1 MYTSSFGR
9 CCGVSLSLCFYV
21 RQLVCII
28 LVFLFFKFLCVL
40 VRPRPNVE
48 PLRWIPS
55 TVPEV
60 RTAVQNFII
69 LSLVFFH
76 LGGGGGVHVGLN
88 GLIHVSLYLLSRN
101 IAYCE
106 P

>member
-1 MYTSSFGR
+1 M
-9 CCGVSLSLCFYV
+9 
-21 RQLVCII
+21 
-28 LVFLFFKFLCVL
+28 L

-55 TVPEV
+55 TAPEV

-69 LSLVFFH
+69 LSL
-76 LGGGGGVHVGLN
+76 GGGGGVGGVTRRCERVNICFTVTL
-88 GLIHVSLYLLSRN
+88 VKKYSL
-101 IAYCE
+101 